1 MLLSQNEQF
10 GLFLALNSR
19 TITSVEWSRHRS
31 IRDSIRYGRYV
42 SLCMK
47 AGSLW
52 AVFNTLLLD
61 FTLEVIMYVYVF
73 AGTYLNSICFYY
85 DHMLYSLLVP
95 TRVRCQEDSHR
106 VVLYRW
112 ITWLIGKQQSGD
124 EPSASNVNIVLM
136 SDHTCFNTECTLEAD
151 PVGVS
156 WKRTACQSGSTHHR
170 GTYIQ

>member
-1 MLLSQNEQF
+1 M
-10 GLFLALNSR
+10 
-19 TITSVEWSRHRS
+19 EWSRHHS

-47 AGSLW
+47 TGSLW

-85 DHMLYSLLVP
+85 DHILYSLLVP
-95 TRVRCQEDSHR
+95 TQVRCQEVSHR

-124 EPSASNVNIVLM
+124 ESSASNVNIVLM
-136 SDHTCFNTECTLEAD
+136 SDHTCFNTECILEAD
-151 PVGVS
+151 HTSECKLTLSALAENVLPVSQAV
-156 WKRTACQSGSTHHR
+156 RTIVERTFND
-170 GTYIQ
+170 